1 MFIIKARNPLK
12 YSVDKRKIPYIFP
25 AVMAKRPAAL
35 IFIFITLLID
45 VTGLGIIIPV
55 LPELI
60 AELIGGTISQAA
72 VYGGWLMFSYA
83 IMQFIFAP
91 ILGGLSDRFGRR
103 PVLLGSLF
111 GFGVDYLF
119 LSFAGSIFWFFVG
132 RVIAGIFG
140 SSMTTAA
147 AYIAD
152 ISTPEKRA
160 QNFGMIGAAFGL
172 GFIIGPAIG
181 GTLGQFGPRVPFL
194 VAAGLTLVNWLYGYL
209 VLPESLPPEK
219 RRAFNWSRANPMGSL
234 MQFKKYPGIIGLVAA
249 LVFVYLAAH
258 ATQSTW
264 AYYTI
269 EKFQWTSDWVGY
281 SLAFVGFMVAL
292 VQGVLLRFLVPKL
305 GQTNS
310 VYIGLSLYT
319 VGFVLFAF
327 ASKGW
332 MMFAFLVPY
341 ALGGLA
347 GPSIQGIM
355 TGQVP
360 ENAQGELQGGLT
372 SMISVTSIIG
382 PPIMTGLF
390 AYYTQ
395 SSEVYFP
402 GAPFLLGAVLTLVSI
417 WIARRSLRNTSSN
430 PV

>member
-1 MFIIKARNPLK
+1 
-12 YSVDKRKIPYIFP
+12 
-25 AVMAKRPAAL
+25 MAKKPAAL
-35 IFIFITLLID
+35 GFIFFTLLID

-55 LPELI
+55 LPDLI
-60 AELIGGTISQAA
+60 AELIGGTISEAA
-72 VYGGWLMFSYA
+72 VYGGWLMSSYA
-83 IMQFIFAP
+83 VMQLVCAP
-91 ILGGLSDRFGRR
+91 ILGGLSDRYGRR
-103 PVLLGSLF
+103 PILLGSLF
-111 GFGVDYLF
+111 GFGIDYLF
-119 LSFAGSIFWFFVG
+119 LAFAGSIFWFFIG
-132 RVIAGIFG
+132 RIIAGLFG

-160 QNFGMIGAAFGL
+160 QNFGLIGAAFGL

-181 GTLGQFGPRVPFL
+181 GVLGQFGSRVPFM
-194 VAAGLTLVNWLYGYL
+194 VAAGLTLLNWLYGYFI
-209 VLPESLPPEK
+209 LPESLPKEK
-219 RRAFNWSRANPMGSL
+219 RRAFEWKRANPVGSL
-234 MQFKKYPGIIGLVAA
+234 MQFKKYPMIIGLVSA

-269 EKFQWTSDWVGY
+269 EKFDWSTDWVGY

-292 VQGVLLRFLVPKL
+292 VQGLLIRVLVPKM
-305 GQTNS
+305 GEKNA
-310 VYIGLSLYT
+310 VYVGLSLYAI
-319 VGFVLFAF
+319 GFVLFAY
-327 ASKGW
+327 ASEGW
-332 MMFAFLVPY
+332 MMFAFMVPY

-347 GPSIQGIM
+347 GPSIQGII
-355 TGQVP
+355 TSQVP

-395 SSEVYFP
+395 PAITYFP
-402 GAPFLLGAVLTLVSI
+402 GAPFLLGAVLTMISLVLARYSLSRLVSKTQP
-417 WIARRSLRNTSSN
+417 SGSQE
-430 PV
+430 

>member
-1 MFIIKARNPLK
+1 MSN
-12 YSVDKRKIPYIFP
+12 
-25 AVMAKRPAAL
+25 RPAAL
-35 IFIFITLLID
+35 GFIFITLLID
-45 VTGLGIIIPV
+45 VIGLGIIIPV

-60 AELIGGTISQAA
+60 AELIDGNISDAA
-72 VYGGWLMFSYA
+72 IYGGWLMSSYA
-83 IMQFIFAP
+83 VMQFAFAP

-111 GFGVDYLF
+111 GFGIDYLF

-152 ISTPEKRA
+152 ISTPKNRA

-181 GTLGQFGPRVPFL
+181 GILGQFGTRVPFL
-194 VAAGLTLVNWLYGYL
+194 VAAALTFLNWLYGYFI
-209 VLPESLPPEK
+209 LPESLPPEK
-219 RRAFNWSRANPMGSL
+219 RRAFDWSRANPIGQLVM
-234 MQFKKYPGIIGLVAA
+234 FKKYPMILGLVTAM
-249 LVFVYLAAH
+249 VFIYLAAH

-269 EKFQWTSDWVGY
+269 EKFDWDSDWVGY
-281 SLAFVGFMVAL
+281 SLAFVGLMVAL
-292 VQGVLLRFLVPKL
+292 VQGLLIRILVPKM
-305 GQTNS
+305 GERKA
-310 VYIGLSLYT
+310 VYVGLCLYT

-327 ASKGW
+327 ASESW
-332 MMFAFLVPY
+332 MMFAFMVPY

-355 TGQVP
+355 TGQVS
-360 ENAQGELQGGLT
+360 EDAQGELQGGLT
-372 SMISVTSIIG
+372 SMASITSIIG
-382 PPIMTGLF
+382 PPMMTSLF
-390 AYYTQ
+390 AYYTE
-395 SSEVYFP
+395 SSSVYFP
-402 GAPFLLGAVLTLVSI
+402 GAPFLLGAVLTVISI
-417 WIARRSLRNTSSN
+417 LFVRRSFVYES
-430 PV
+430 PA